1 MKKTTLGFFL
11 FCLFCLPTLLF
22 SQDKAST
29 VVERCAA
36 DKYNAQ
42 LRTQYPNMMG
52 SSAFES
58 MIKQHIENAN
68 LNKTSMAVVTIP
80 LVVHVLHNGEPIGVG
95 ANISDAQVLSQITVM
110 NQDFRRM
117 ANTPGY
123 NTNPVGAD
131 VEVEF
136 ELAKRTP
143 DGCPTTGINR
153 VNICQD
159 GVASMNEMNSFKTQ
173 TIWDSSSYMNMWSS
187 KYTGGLNGILGFAQ
201 FPGGNPMTDGVSANY
216 TTFGSSD
223 YDTNNDFSLNP
234 PYDKGRTMTHEV
246 GHYLGLYH
254 TFQGGCSGV
263 GDEVNDTPAVAN
275 PNYGCPTG
283 IDSCNNGTPD
293 MVENYMDYTDDLCM
307 NTYTVGQKARVT
319 GVLAG
324 PRSGLTAATNNALV
338 DPTPVANDASV
349 TINSVNVDFC
359 SGGIIPEVTVY
370 NYGTSTLTSTV
381 ITYDVDGTGTQT
393 FNWTGSLNEGQSAV
407 VTLPAITAAAGDHTF
422 NAVVSSPNSTT
433 DARAC
438 NDAAE
443 ACFTSAGSPVNV
455 SATTVELTIVPDN
468 YGSETTWTLVDASG
482 TVLYNGGP
490 YTDGNT
496 ATITETFS
504 VTNSCYIFTIND
516 QYGDGICC
524 DYGNGS
530 YELVTD
536 TASGATVIVS
546 GGTFNDSEIT
556 TFNVTSLSTDDFTA
570 NNTISLYPNP
580 TQDVLNIKVSNSNA
594 LPDSF
599 KIYNMLGQLVK
610 DATINASNDLKVN
623 TASYSNGMY
632 FIKIAKDN
640 NTVTLPFIKK

>member
-1 MKKTTLGFFL
+1 MKKTTFSFFL
-11 FCLFCLPTLLF
+11 FCVFCLPSMVF
-22 SQDKAST
+22 AQEKASSVT
-29 VVERCAA
+29 EKCVT
-36 DKYNAQ
+36 DKFNSQQ
-42 LRTQYPNMMG
+42 LAQYPNMMG
-52 SSAFES
+52 SPAFEA
-58 MIKQHIENAN
+58 MVQERINNADFS
-68 LNKTSMAVVTIP
+68 KTSMAVVTIP
-80 LVVHVLHNGEPIGVG
+80 LVVHVLHNGEAIGVG
-95 ANISDAQVLSQITVM
+95 PNITDAQVLSQITVM

-117 ANTPGY
+117 AGTPGY

-136 ELAKRTP
+136 ELAKQTP

-159 GVASMNEMNSFKTQ
+159 GTGSSAMDTFKQQ
-173 TIWDSSSYMNMWSS
+173 TIWDSSRYMNMWSS
-187 KYTGGLNGILGFAQ
+187 KYVGDLNGVLGFAQ
-201 FPGGNPMTDGVSANY
+201 FPGGNPLTDGVSANY

-223 YDTNNDFSLNP
+223 YDTNNDFSLSA

-254 TFQGGCSGV
+254 TFQGGCTG
-263 GDEVNDTPAVAN
+263 GDQVSDTPPVAS
-275 PNYGCPTG
+275 PNFGCATG
-283 IDSCNNGTPD
+283 TDSCNDGTLD
-293 MVENYMDYTDDLCM
+293 MVENYMDYSDDLCM
-307 NTYTVGQKARVT
+307 NIYTIGQKARVT
-319 GVLAG
+319 SVLTG
-324 PRSGLTAATNNALV
+324 PRSGLLAGTNTALV
-338 DPTPVANDASV
+338 DPTPVTNDASIK
-349 TINSVNVDFC
+349 INSVNVDFC
-359 SGGIIPEVTVY
+359 SGGTIPEVTVY

-407 VTLPAITAAAGDHTF
+407 VTLPAITAAAGDHTL
-422 NAVVSSPNSTT
+422 NAVISSPNSTT

-443 ACFTSAGSPVNV
+443 ACLTSAGSPIDV

-468 YGSETTWTLVDASG
+468 YGSETTWTLADASG

-490 YTDGNT
+490 YTNGNT
-496 ATITETFS
+496 TAITETFS
-504 VTNSCYIFTIND
+504 VTNSCYVFTIND
-516 QYGDGICC
+516 VYGDGICC

-530 YELVTD
+530 YELVTGA
-536 TASGATVIVS
+536 ASGSTVIIS
-546 GGTFNDSEIT
+546 GGDFNDSEIT
-556 TFNVTSLSTDDFTA
+556 TFNVTSLGTDDFAA

-580 TQDVLNIKVSNSNA
+580 TQDALNINVANTNA
-594 LPDSF
+594 LPNSF

-610 DATINASNDLKVN
+610 EATINNANDLRVN